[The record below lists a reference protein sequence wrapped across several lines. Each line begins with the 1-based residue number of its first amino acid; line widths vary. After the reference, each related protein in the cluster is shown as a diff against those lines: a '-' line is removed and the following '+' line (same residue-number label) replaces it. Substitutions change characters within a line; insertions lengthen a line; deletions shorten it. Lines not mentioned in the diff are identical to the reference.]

1 MTKTAGLSLADL
13 DLTSASEKAFEFE
26 YLKTD
31 GSDTGVFITVLGSQ
45 APKVQEWV
53 RKSLNRRRAQEA
65 MAAKRG
71 KEIDRTVEDDEQFGV
86 DAAVVRIVAWRGIT
100 EPYSQENAIILM
112 TNNSELRDQVFEASN
127 NLGNYSRV

>member
-1 MTKTAGLSLADL
+1 MTKAAGFSLSDL

-26 YLKTD
+26 YLRTD

-53 RKSLNRRRAQEA
+53 RKSLNRRRSQEA

-71 KEIDRTVEDDEQFGV
+71 KDIDRTVEDDEQFGV
-86 DAAVVRIVAWRGIT
+86 DAAAIRIVAWRGIT
-100 EPYSQENAIILM
+100 EPYSHESALILM
-112 TNNSELRDQVFEASN
+112 TNNSEIRDQVFEASN
-127 NLGNYSRV
+127 NLGNYTKA